1 MRIVAFTQYT
11 SGFPA
16 LKKQVELDLFGNE
29 DISIKYEVDNIREAN
44 SKNSSY
50 SKSYDIP
57 ATKKNNKFFRH
68 IYDLQSDMKGQPN
81 AVLNAF
87 NPYKSCDV
95 LVYSD
100 GSLILEGI
108 MFLNEIKEK
117 NQDYSYNVTV
127 YSNSVGLLNA
137 LGESTIDDL
146 DFSDI
151 DCEITLANIQAGFTG
166 NVTLT
171 NGTTSDNI
179 FFPLVDDGN
188 IGYDTAGQGTLSINS
203 RYNFAPH
210 LQMHYIVNKIF
221 DFAGYTYN
229 SSFFDSTEFGN
240 IYMDS
245 SLKGDFTLQT
255 AYGDVVARPSG
266 TTTITTSFA
275 TVVFDIETN
284 DPDALHNASNGVY
297 TAPQDNLETTAVCSF
312 FIDNSNSS
320 ARTLEIKIQHNS
332 TSPNQ
337 VASSI
342 IHTEVIPGNANNHQV
357 FAFENILIN
366 NGETIEIQVKG
377 SASGLTIEDS
387 FVVGGTTLRSRYYFY
402 TNNLSGAQNIFQRNR
417 RNIKLADIIRDLT
430 KMFNLIIEPDQLI
443 EKQLNILPFN
453 EFVADGVEHNRSDK
467 IDRSEIK
474 QTMFDLP
481 SRILF
486 SMAEDSDDFY
496 HEVYKQSVG
505 EEYGSQEVLLDVE
518 SENTEEIKLDVFA
531 ASAIVEMHS
540 SYAPLSVVTSSSDG
554 IVFERFDNAPRLVF
568 KNFRT
573 HNAPTAIFDSFANL
587 YQGTFGSQVT
597 LYGNAHHYEDDTDQ
611 LSIGHSTLTFGNVG
625 NIFTPISTVPL
636 QTLYNKYWKKYIE
649 ERYINLAHLV
659 TVRINLKSRDINE
672 FSFADT
678 VRIDNQIYR
687 VNSIDYT
694 TGRDKLA
701 KVELYRIY

>member
-57 ATKKNNKFFRH
+57 ATKKNNKSFRH

-210 LQMHYIVNKIF
+210 LQMNFIVN
-221 DFAGYTYN
+221 
-229 SSFFDSTEFGN
+229 
-240 IYMDS
+240 
-245 SLKGDFTLQT
+245 
-255 AYGDVVARPSG
+255 
-266 TTTITTSFA
+266 
-275 TVVFDIETN
+275 
-284 DPDALHNASNGVY
+284 
-297 TAPQDNLETTAVCSF
+297 
-312 FIDNSNSS
+312 
-320 ARTLEIKIQHNS
+320 
-332 TSPNQ
+332 
-337 VASSI
+337 
-342 IHTEVIPGNANNHQV
+342 
-357 FAFENILIN
+357 
-366 NGETIEIQVKG
+366 
-377 SASGLTIEDS
+377 
-387 FVVGGTTLRSRYYFY
+387 
-402 TNNLSGAQNIFQRNR
+402 
-417 RNIKLADIIRDLT
+417 
-430 KMFNLIIEPDQLI
+430 
-443 EKQLNILPFN
+443 
-453 EFVADGVEHNRSDK
+453 
-467 IDRSEIK
+467 
-474 QTMFDLP
+474 
-481 SRILF
+481 
-486 SMAEDSDDFY
+486 
-496 HEVYKQSVG
+496 
-505 EEYGSQEVLLDVE
+505 
-518 SENTEEIKLDVFA
+518 
-531 ASAIVEMHS
+531 
-540 SYAPLSVVTSSSDG
+540 
-554 IVFERFDNAPRLVF
+554 
-568 KNFRT
+568 
-573 HNAPTAIFDSFANL
+573 
-587 YQGTFGSQVT
+587 
-597 LYGNAHHYEDDTDQ
+597 
-611 LSIGHSTLTFGNVG
+611 
-625 NIFTPISTVPL
+625 
-636 QTLYNKYWKKYIE
+636 
-649 ERYINLAHLV
+649 
-659 TVRINLKSRDINE
+659 
-672 FSFADT
+672 
-678 VRIDNQIYR
+678 
-687 VNSIDYT
+687 
-694 TGRDKLA
+694 
-701 KVELYRIY
+701 